1 MRTKQPLRTSQR
13 VVVILMDV
21 LLMMELCLCMYWS
34 NRDPETMVATFLK
47 TYLPAAMLT
56 LGGAWMT
63 IRRMSSPEPESVLQ
77 KGA

>member
-1 MRTKQPLRTSQR
+1 MRTKQPLKTSQR
-13 VVVILMDV
+13 VVVIIMDV
-21 LLMMELCLCMYWS
+21 LLMTELCLAMYWC

-47 TYLPAAMLT
+47 TYLPAAMIT

-63 IRRMSSPEPESVLQ
+63 IRRLSPPEPEPVLQ